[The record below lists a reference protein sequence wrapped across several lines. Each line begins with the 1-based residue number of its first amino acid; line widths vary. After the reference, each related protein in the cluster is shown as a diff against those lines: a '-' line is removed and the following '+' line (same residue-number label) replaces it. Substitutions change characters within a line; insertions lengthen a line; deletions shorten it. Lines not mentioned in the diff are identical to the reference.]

1 MLLRPAPATSRGTC
15 VVVVSCSRCSRCLSR
30 TRKRHALAIL
40 ENERLASLRDHGVHH
55 RAVPVSIHVRL
66 ATLVRPTPSHSTNL
80 FARQYPLGKAIKG
93 CPEALHQVRCHQIDE
108 GIAQASL
115 RVEVDWKIDE
125 VVLACEP
132 FRVQHCEQHVTGVV
146 VRQISEH
153 HRRPF
158 LNTHQRHLFGLCCFF
173 GAGLTLRAS
182 NTLLLV
188 LLPLRLTITRK
199 FTVPL
204 GVESILHVTEAPTI
218 TRSRRARCTNHH
230 VWASLIPCRDMPR
243 AWRNTL

>member
-1 MLLRPAPATSRGTC
+1 MPRSNLGDDTVVPRARCFGCLCRLWKRDTATGFKHDGF
-15 VVVVSCSRCSRCLSR
+15 VFLG
-30 TRKRHALAIL
+30 
-40 ENERLASLRDHGVHH
+40 DGGVHH
-55 RAVPVSIHVRL
+55 GAVAVTIHML
-66 ATLVRPTPSHSTNL
+66 ITALLGTAPCHAADL
-80 FARQYPLGKAIKG
+80 FARKRPIRKTMEPL
-93 CPEALHQVRCHQIDE
+93 PEPGDLAWRGQVHE
-108 GIAQASL
+108 GVAQASL
-115 RVEVDWKIDE
+115 RLEVDWKIDE